1 MGDFLAGNLDGK
13 RRPGNPES
21 LPVCLSVCPSDAPHP
36 VSPSAVS
43 PTPVFLPRK
52 VSARPPGAP
61 SESSRRTAGRKLLL
75 RSMFSCRGT
84 TDNFCCS
91 SRSSC
96 CCCSSCSCSVLL
108 PGSHTLLGERTQ
120 TPSLRSQF
128 ALRLPSDTG
137 ERERGGLTPLR
148 QLLLT
153 SQGARVWWGGGVI
166 SSLSVTAEGKID
178 SPQPPTPTRTHTF
191 VCQIIFRSL

>member
-1 MGDFLAGNLDGK
+1 MASGD
-13 RRPGNPES
+13 PETQRAS
-21 LPVCLSVCPSDAPHP
+21 PSVGLSAATLSHP
-36 VSPSAVS
+36 VSSSAVS
-43 PTPVFLPRK
+43 LTPVFLPRK

-91 SRSSC
+91 SFSSC
-96 CCCSSCSCSVLL
+96 CCRGSPRCCSALL
-108 PGSHTLLGERTQ
+108 PGSHTRVSGGRTQ

-128 ALRLPSDTG
+128 ALRLLSDTG
-137 ERERGGLTPLR
+137 ERERGGLTPLC

-153 SQGARVWWGGGVI
+153 SQGARVWQGGGVI
-166 SSLSVTAEGKID
+166 SS
-178 SPQPPTPTRTHTF
+178 PQ
-191 VCQIIFRSL
+191 CY